1 MCKNVNILNIHVDVP
16 NYRYVPQNVDEIS
29 ISPGDILQYLG
40 IKIIFYLLEKTLI
53 LYSSGQLEYGWWF
66 GKLILPVNK
75 NQSKSLLNSKNV
87 GVFPAGFVKC
97 FIIQMAK

>member
-40 IKIIFYLLEKTLI
+40 IKIIFYLLTNFIFIRSTGVWLVVWKTH
-53 LYSSGQLEYGWWF
+53 F
-66 GKLILPVNK
+66 ACK
-75 NQSKSLLNSKNV
+75 
-87 GVFPAGFVKC
+87 
-97 FIIQMAK
+97 